1 MSEEANQVLASSF
14 IRQLEQKMKDNIE
27 NPAVYQQNEIVEQQ

>member
-27 NPAVYQQNEIVEQQ
+27 KPVV